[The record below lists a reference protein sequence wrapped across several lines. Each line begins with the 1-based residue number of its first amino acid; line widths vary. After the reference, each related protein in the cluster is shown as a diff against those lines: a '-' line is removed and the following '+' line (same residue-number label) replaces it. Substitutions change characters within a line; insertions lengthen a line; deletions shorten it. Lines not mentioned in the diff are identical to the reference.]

1 MTEKPGYF
9 VVLSDTVNNVVVDGI
24 FGDDKA
30 WFARKQIGEA
40 LGYEFPVEAIGKIHN
55 RHKKRLDQLSKV
67 CQIDTPYGMRE
78 GYLYNIRGVFE
89 ICRWS
94 NQPKADMVMDALY
107 DMAEKVMKQGYY
119 STMNDEDLFIFLGN
133 KLKSDSKIYKR
144 VMAPALAN
152 SDLDMRDVFLDY
164 AFAVGYGD
172 FPFHQSSRVS
182 QFENERRHNR
192 ELIRT
197 WEEKPYKNN
206 FTYDDI
212 PDWAKEKMKTKGLGP
227 SYDRFPDTFDYL
239 KRHDTSKTWD
249 KNFCTYQ
256 GRRRFNREGYRK
268 IVDYALK
275 NHMLYPDEAERWKK
289 EAGLYERSEADV

>member
-1 MTEKPGYF
+1 VENTSYF
-9 VVLSDTVNNVVVDGI
+9 VALRDAINDVMVDCI
-24 FGDDKA
+24 FGDNDA
-30 WFARKQIGEA
+30 WFTRTQIGKVLE
-40 LGYEFPVEAIGKIHN
+40 YNDPQNAILVIHR
-55 RHKKRLDQLSKV
+55 RHRERLDKFSRG
-67 CQIDTPYGMRE
+67 CQFVTTSGIQE
-78 GYLYNIRGVFE
+78 GYVYNIRGVFE

-94 NQPKADMVMDALY
+94 KQPKADMVMDALY
-107 DMAEKVMKQGYY
+107 EMAEKVIKDGYY
-119 STMNDEDLFIFLGN
+119 SAISDKDLFALLGK
-133 KLKSDSKIYKR
+133 KLKSDSKVYKR
-144 VMAPALAN
+144 VLAPALAD

-164 AFAVGYGD
+164 AFAVGFGD
-172 FPFHQSSRVS
+172 FPFHQSSRMS

-212 PDWAKEKMKTKGLGP
+212 PDWAKEKMKTKGMGP

-268 IVDYALK
+268 IIDYALK
-275 NHMLYPDEAERWKK
+275 NHMIYPDEAERWKK
-289 EAGLYERSEADV
+289 EAGLYERSGADV